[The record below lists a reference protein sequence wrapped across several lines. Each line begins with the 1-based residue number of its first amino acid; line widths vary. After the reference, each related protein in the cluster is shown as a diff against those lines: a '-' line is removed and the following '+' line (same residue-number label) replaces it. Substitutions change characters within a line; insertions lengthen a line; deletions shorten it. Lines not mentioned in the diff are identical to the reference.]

1 MKTQSSTATK
11 LILSLWDTCPTQL
24 HRAGLG
30 GLWSILDSLSAIKEK
45 IVSWDLSPDKD
56 EITLIWECSDY
67 EAITWLLSQAYQLT
81 EEGIIKIPGNE
92 KLTTLEQ
99 IAIHNGLTSV
109 FYLQPRAIKSPG
121 KTTITLDID
130 DKQIEVEYKPLEYYP
145 HQDLRTLKPYKK
157 EKFKPHIPIV
167 SWLYPGGGNLHE
179 ALGAK
184 TKLEETPEGLIALAF
199 APIACSYYRLRS
211 RLKQAKSLW
220 ALIIPDVEN
229 LEDFANYRQ
238 EQNHIRYLDYFA
250 SGISD
255 ASLKYLTALAGAKT
269 IKDNA
274 VRTSHGAEN
283 PSATVSSSSCQ
294 VWVFGAVPWSKQ
306 TPITAKQTVS
316 IDPEIAK
323 YYELCRQKLP
333 NGIKVGKNGTFID
346 VSFGREIAA
355 ENLIRGKPWYADLH
369 RILALST
376 DYVKALSWE
385 RLQLLNMK
393 ESTIAINLMKP
404 NATLF
409 SDVFTWIVR
418 SLYGQVGSSTQE
430 GNTPNFDRV
439 RTNLQMS
446 IRSVKTQQ
454 QFVRWWTKL
463 TSNPVCTFNPFLQD
477 VDLGEFHQWV
487 RDNWEECLSL
497 AALAIIAYKDPW
509 KVERTKEILL
519 NKGLKMP
526 KKYDEYVDLPV
537 DTDSDITEDFE
548 EEELETNDEV
558 AMI

>member
-1 MKTQSSTATK
+1 MVNQSKKTATK
-11 LILSLWDTCPTQL
+11 LTLSLWDTCPTQL

-30 GLWSILDSLSAIKEK
+30 GLWFVLKSLSSVKGKMIDWNINK
-45 IVSWDLSPDKD
+45 DND
-56 EITLIWECSDY
+56 EITLTWDCSDS
-67 EAITWLLSQAYQLT
+67 EAITWLLSQAYQLNK
-81 EEGIIKIPGNE
+81 EGIIQIPGNE
-92 KLTTLEQ
+92 KLTLLEQ
-99 IAIHNGLTSV
+99 IPLHKGISSV
-109 FYLQPRAIKSPG
+109 FYLQPTTIKSPG

-157 EKFKPHIPIV
+157 EKFKPYIPIV

-184 TKLEETPEGLIALAF
+184 TKLEETPAGLIALAF
-199 APIACSYYRLRS
+199 APIACSYYKVRS
-211 RLKQAKSLW
+211 RLKQTKSLW

-229 LEDFANYRQ
+229 LEDFANSRKGNKQ
-238 EQNHIRYLDYFA
+238 EQVRYLDYFA

-255 ASLKYLTALAGAKT
+255 ASLKYLTELAGYKT
-269 IKDNA
+269 ANKN
-274 VRTSHGAEN
+274 
-283 PSATVSSSSCQ
+283 TVSSCQ

-306 TPITAKQTVS
+306 TPITTKQTVS
-316 IDPEIAK
+316 INPEIAR

-333 NGIKVGKNGTFID
+333 NGIKVGKNGTYID

-369 RILALST
+369 RILTLST
-376 DYVKALSWE
+376 DYVKSLSWE
-385 RLQLLNMK
+385 RLYLLNMK
-393 ESTIAINLMKP
+393 ESAIENNLMKP

-409 SDVFTWIVR
+409 GDTFAWMIR
-418 SLYGQVGSSTQE
+418 SLYGQVGSSTKE

-446 IRSVKTQQ
+446 IRSIRTQR
-454 QFVRWWTKL
+454 QFIRWWTKL
-463 TSNPVCTFNPFLQD
+463 ISNPVCTFNPFIQD
-477 VDLGEFHQWV
+477 VDLSEFNEWV

-509 KVERTKEILL
+509 KVERTQKILL
-519 NKGLKMP
+519 DKGLKMP
-526 KKYDEYVDLPV
+526 QNKEYVNPPL
-537 DTDSDITEDFE
+537 DTDLDSDSDNKKDLEDE
-548 EEELETNDEV
+548 EADTSDEFG
-558 AMI
+558 

>member
-1 MKTQSSTATK
+1 MPTQSQTTTK
-11 LILSLWDTCPTQL
+11 LTLSLWDTCPTQL

-30 GLWSILDSLSAIKEK
+30 GLWIVLKTLSSVKGEVIN
-45 IVSWDLSPDKD
+45 WDISQDND
-56 EITLIWECSDY
+56 EINLTWKCSDA
-67 EAITWLLSQAYQLT
+67 EALTWLLSQAYQLT
-81 EEGIIKIPGNE
+81 AEGIIKIPANGN
-92 KLTTLEQ
+92 LTTLEE
-99 IAIHNGLTSV
+99 IAIHNGLTHV
-109 FYLQPRAIKSPG
+109 FYLQP
-121 KTTITLDID
+121 TTIRSRARTTIILDID
-130 DKQIEVEYKPLEYYP
+130 DQQIEVEYKPLDYYP
-145 HQDLRTLKPYKK
+145 HQDLRTLKPFKK
-157 EKFKPHIPIV
+157 DQFKPHIPIV

-199 APIACSYYRLRS
+199 APIACSYYKVRS
-211 RLKQAKSLW
+211 RLKQTKSLW
-220 ALIIPDVEN
+220 ALIIPDIDN
-229 LEDFANYRQ
+229 LENFANSKQNQ
-238 EQNHIRYLDYFA
+238 EQIRYLDYFA

-269 IKDNA
+269 ASDY
-274 VRTSHGAEN
+274 
-283 PSATVSSSSCQ
+283 TVHSCQ

-306 TPITAKQTVS
+306 TPLTAKQTV
-316 IDPEIAK
+316 IIEPEIGR

-355 ENLIRGKPWYADLH
+355 ENLVRGKPWYADLH

-376 DYVKALSWE
+376 DYVKSLSWE

-393 ESTIAINLMKP
+393 ESAIAINLMKP

-409 SDVFTWIVR
+409 SDAVTWIYY
-418 SLYGQVGSSTQE
+418 SLRKQVSSSTHK

-454 QFVRWWTKL
+454 QFIRWWTKL
-463 TSNPVCTFNPFLQD
+463 TSNPVCTSNPFLYD

-497 AALAIIAYKDPW
+497 AALAIIAYQHPW
-509 KVERTKEILL
+509 KVERTQKILL
-519 NKGLKMP
+519 DKGFKMP
-526 KKYDEYVDLPV
+526 KRPIEPSN
-537 DTDSDITEDFE
+537 DTDFDTTEDF

>member
-1 MKTQSSTATK
+1 MKTRSQTATR
-11 LILSLWDTCPTQL
+11 LTLSLWNTCPTQL

-30 GLWSILDSLSAIKEK
+30 GLWFVLKSLSSVKDFK
-45 IVSWDLSPDKD
+45 IDWDISPDND
-56 EITLIWECSDY
+56 EITLAWDCSDF
-67 EAITWLLSQAYQLT
+67 EALTWLLSQAYQLT
-81 EEGIIKIPGNE
+81 QEGIIKIPANGNS
-92 KLTTLEQ
+92 TQLEQ
-99 IAIHNGLTSV
+99 IAIHKGITSI

-121 KTTITLDID
+121 KTIQSLPID
-130 DKQIEVEYKPLEYYP
+130 EQQIEVEYKPLEYYP
-145 HQDLRTLKPYKK
+145 HQDLRTLKPFKK
-157 EKFKPHIPIV
+157 DQFKPHIPIV

-184 TKLEETPEGLIALAF
+184 TKLEEIPEGLIALAF
-199 APIACSYYRLRS
+199 APIACSYYRVRS
-211 RLKQAKSLW
+211 RLKQTKSLW
-220 ALIIPDVEN
+220 ALVIPDVEN
-229 LEDFANYRQ
+229 LEDFANSRQ
-238 EQNHIRYLDYFA
+238 QQEEIRYLDYFA

-255 ASLKYLTALAGAKT
+255 ASLKYLTALAGSKIAK
-269 IKDNA
+269 KN
-274 VRTSHGAEN
+274 
-283 PSATVSSSSCQ
+283 TVSSCQ

-306 TPITAKQTVS
+306 TPITAKQTVTINS
-316 IDPEIAK
+316 EISE
-323 YYELCRQKLP
+323 YYALCHQCLP

-376 DYVKALSWE
+376 DYVKSLSWE

-393 ESTIAINLMKP
+393 ESAIENNLMKP

-409 SDVFTWIVR
+409 SDMFTWIIR

-446 IRSVKTQQ
+446 IRSVKTQH
-454 QFVRWWTKL
+454 QFNRWWRELISK
-463 TSNPVCTFNPFLQD
+463 PVCTFNPFLQD
-477 VDLGEFHQWV
+477 VDLGELHQWV

-509 KVERTKEILL
+509 RVERTKTILL
-519 NKGLKMP
+519 DKGFKMP
-526 KKYDEYVDLPV
+526 KKYIDSPV
-537 DTDSDITEDFE
+537 DTDANTIKDREDFE
-548 EEELETNDEV
+548 DEELETNDEV
-558 AMI
+558 AMV

>member
-1 MKTQSSTATK
+1 MTTQLEKTTK
-11 LILSLWDTCPTQL
+11 LTLSLWDTCPTQL

-30 GLWSILDSLSAIKEK
+30 GLWFVLKSLSSVKGEMIDWK
-45 IVSWDLSPDKD
+45 ISSDRD
-56 EITLIWECSDY
+56 EITLTWNCSDRD
-67 EAITWLLSQAYQLT
+67 ALAWLLSQAYQLT
-81 EEGIIKIPGNE
+81 KEGIIKIPGNE
-92 KLTTLEQ
+92 KLTLLEQ
-99 IAIHNGLTSV
+99 TAIHKGISSI
-109 FYLQPRAIKSPG
+109 FYLQPTTIKSPG
-121 KTTITLDID
+121 KTMITLEID

-145 HQDLRTLKPYKK
+145 HQDLQTLKPYKK
-157 EKFKPHIPIV
+157 DRFKPHIPIV

-179 ALGAK
+179 ALGVK

-199 APIACSYYRLRS
+199 APIACSYYKVRS
-211 RLKQAKSLW
+211 RLKQTKSLW

-229 LEDFANYRQ
+229 LEDFADFRQ
-238 EQNHIRYLDYFA
+238 RQNQIRYLDYFA
-250 SGISD
+250 SGKSD

-269 IKDNA
+269 TKYSI
-274 VRTSHGAEN
+274 V
-283 PSATVSSSSCQ
+283 SSCQ

-306 TPITAKQTVS
+306 TPITTKQTVT
-316 IDPEIAK
+316 INPEIAK

-346 VSFGREIAA
+346 VSFGREIAT
-355 ENLIRGKPWYADLH
+355 ENLIEGKPWYADLH

-376 DYVKALSWE
+376 DYVKTLSWE

-393 ESTIAINLMKP
+393 ESAIAIKLMNKD
-404 NATLF
+404 ATLF
-409 SDVFTWIVR
+409 SDVFTWMIR

-454 QFVRWWTKL
+454 QFIRWWTRL
-463 TSNPVCTFNPFLQD
+463 NSNPVCTFNPFLQD

-487 RDNWEECLSL
+487 RNNWEECLSL

-509 KVERTKEILL
+509 RVERTQKILSD
-519 NKGLKMP
+519 KGFKIP
-526 KKYDEYVDLPV
+526 QKYIDTPTNADLE
-537 DTDSDITEDFE
+537 TLEDS
-548 EEELETNDEV
+548 EELETNNEV
-558 AMI
+558 ATI

>member
-1 MKTQSSTATK
+1 MITQLEKTTK
-11 LILSLWDTCPTQL
+11 LTLSLWNTCPTQL

-30 GLWSILDSLSAIKEK
+30 GLWFVLKSLSSVKGKVINWEISSDA
-45 IVSWDLSPDKD
+45 D
-56 EITLIWECSDY
+56 EITLTWNCSDSK
-67 EAITWLLSQAYQLT
+67 AITWLLSQAYQLGKKGGLD
-81 EEGIIKIPGNE
+81 EEGVIKIPANGDLT
-92 KLTTLEQ
+92 KLQQ
-99 IAIHNGLTSV
+99 IAIHNGITSV
-109 FYLQPRAIKSPG
+109 FYLQPTTIKSLG
-121 KTTITLDID
+121 KTTKILPIEEN
-130 DKQIEVEYKPLEYYP
+130 KQIEVEYKPLEYYP

-157 EKFKPHIPIV
+157 DQFKPYIPIV

-184 TKLEETPEGLIALAF
+184 TKLEETPAGLIALAF
-199 APIACSYYRLRS
+199 APIACSYYRVRS

-229 LEDFANYRQ
+229 LEDFAHSRKQ
-238 EQNHIRYLDYFA
+238 QNQTRYLDYFA
-250 SGISD
+250 SGTSD

-269 IKDNA
+269 TKDN
-274 VRTSHGAEN
+274 
-283 PSATVSSSSCQ
+283 TVPGCQ

-306 TPITAKQTVS
+306 TPITAKQTVN
-316 IDPEIAK
+316 INPEIAR

-355 ENLIRGKPWYADLH
+355 ENLIRGNPWYADLH

-376 DYVKALSWE
+376 DYVQSLSWE

-393 ESTIAINLMKP
+393 ESAIAINLMKP

-409 SDVFTWIVR
+409 SDVFTWMIR

-430 GNTPNFDRV
+430 GNKPNFDRV

-454 QFVRWWTKL
+454 QFIRWWTRL

-509 KVERTKEILL
+509 RVERTKEILL
-519 NKGLKMP
+519 DKGFKMP
-526 KKYDEYVDLPV
+526 KKYIEPPN
-537 DTDSDITEDFE
+537 DTDSDTTDDFE

-558 AMI
+558 ETI

>member
-1 MKTQSSTATK
+1 MKTQSSTTTK
-11 LILSLWDTCPTQL
+11 LTLSLWDTCPTQL

-30 GLWSILDSLSAIKEK
+30 GLWLVLKSLSDVKGEIIDWE
-45 IVSWDLSPDKD
+45 ISSDND
-56 EITLIWECSDY
+56 EITLRWECSD
-67 EAITWLLSQAYQLT
+67 EKAITWLLSEAYQLK
-81 EEGIIKIPGNE
+81 ESGIIKIPANGN
-92 KLTTLEQ
+92 LTDLEE
-99 IAIHNGLTSV
+99 IAIHQGITSV
-109 FYLQPRAIKSPG
+109 FYLQPTTTKSRG
-121 KTTITLDID
+121 KTRFTLGDE
-130 DKQIEVEYKPLEYYP
+130 KQIEVEYKPLDYYS
-145 HQDLRTLKPYKK
+145 HQDLRTLNPFKS
-157 EKFKPHIPIV
+157 EKLKSHIPIV

-199 APIACSYYRLRS
+199 APIACSYYRVRS
-211 RLKQAKSLW
+211 RLKQSKSLR

-229 LEDFANYRQ
+229 LEDFAKNRQ
-238 EQNHIRYLDYFA
+238 QQGQISYLDYFA

-255 ASLKYLTALAGAKT
+255 ASLKYLTTLAGAKT
-269 IKDNA
+269 AKNHA
-274 VRTSHGAEN
+274 M
-283 PSATVSSSSCQ
+283 SSCQ
-294 VWVFGAVPWSKQ
+294 VWVFGSVPWSKQ

-316 IDPEIAK
+316 IEPEVVK
-323 YYELCRQKLP
+323 YYELCHQKMP

-355 ENLIRGKPWYADLH
+355 ENLVRGKPWYADLH

-376 DYVKALSWE
+376 DYVKSLSWE

-393 ESTIAINLMKP
+393 ESAIANNLMKP
-404 NATLF
+404 NASLF
-409 SDVFTWIVR
+409 SDVFTWTIR

-454 QFVRWWTKL
+454 QFIRWWTKL
-463 TSNPVCTFNPFLQD
+463 TSNPACNFNPFLQSI
-477 VDLGEFHQWV
+477 DLGEFYRWV

-509 KVERTKEILL
+509 KVDRTKKILL
-519 NKGLKMP
+519 DKGFKMP
-526 KKYDEYVDLPV
+526 RNIIEPV
-537 DTDSDITEDFE
+537 KEEPEMEEESED
-548 EEELETNDEV
+548 EELEINDE
-558 AMI
+558 IG

>member
-1 MKTQSSTATK
+1 MKTQSQTGTK
-11 LILSLWDTCPTQL
+11 LTLSLWDTCPTIL

-30 GLWSILDSLSAIKEK
+30 GLWLVLKSLSSVNGEVIDWN
-45 IVSWDLSPDKD
+45 ISSDND
-56 EITLIWECSDY
+56 EITLAWECSD
-67 EAITWLLSQAYQLT
+67 EKAITWLLSLAYQLN
-81 EEGIIKIPGNE
+81 EEGIIKIPANE
-92 KLTTLEQ
+92 NLTTLEQ
-99 IAIHNGLTSV
+99 IAIHDGITSV
-109 FYLQPRAIKSPG
+109 FYLQPTTVKSRE
-121 KTTITLDID
+121 KIRVTLEID
-130 DKQIEVEYKPLEYYP
+130 EKQIEVEYKPLDYYS
-145 HQDLRTLKPYKK
+145 HQDLRTLKPYQK
-157 EKFKPHIPIV
+157 EKLKPHIPIV

-199 APIACSYYRLRS
+199 APIACSYYKVRS
-211 RLKQAKSLW
+211 RLKQTKSLR
-220 ALIIPDVEN
+220 ALVIPDVEN
-229 LEDFANYRQ
+229 LEEFAKNRKQ
-238 EQNHIRYLDYFA
+238 QGQISYLDYFA

-255 ASLKYLTALAGAKT
+255 ASLKYLTTLAGSKTAK
-269 IKDNA
+269 NHA
-274 VRTSHGAEN
+274 M
-283 PSATVSSSSCQ
+283 SSCQ
-294 VWVFGAVPWSKQ
+294 VWVFGSVPWSKQ

-316 IDPEIAK
+316 IESEIVK

-355 ENLIRGKPWYADLH
+355 ENLVRGKPWYADLH
-369 RILALST
+369 RILALSN
-376 DYVKALSWE
+376 DYVQSLSWE

-393 ESTIAINLMKP
+393 ESAIAINLMKP

-454 QFVRWWTKL
+454 QFIRWWTKL
-463 TSNPVCTFNPFLQD
+463 TSNPVCSFNPFLQG

-509 KVERTKEILL
+509 KVDRTRKILL
-519 NKGLKMP
+519 DRGFKMP
-526 KKYDEYVDLPV
+526 KNIIEPV
-537 DTDSDITEDFE
+537 KEEPEIE
-548 EEELETNDEV
+548 EESEDEEPE
-558 AMI
+558 INNEIG

>member
-1 MKTQSSTATK
+1 MRTQSSIGTK
-11 LILSLWDTCPTQL
+11 LTLSLWDTCPTQL

-30 GLWSILDSLSAIKEK
+30 ALWFVLKSLSSVKEK
-45 IVSWDLSPDKD
+45 KMNWEISPDED
-56 EITLIWECSDY
+56 EITLSWECSDS

-81 EEGIIKIPGNE
+81 KEGIIKIPANGYLNNE
-92 KLTTLEQ
+92 KK
-99 IAIHNGLTSV
+99 ISIHNGITSV

-121 KTTITLDID
+121 KTTKTLPINDN
-130 DKQIEVEYKPLEYYP
+130 KQIEVEYKPLEYYP
-145 HQDLRTLKPYKK
+145 HQDLRTLKPFKK
-157 EKFKPHIPIV
+157 DRFKPYIPIV

-184 TKLEETPEGLIALAF
+184 TKLEETPAGLIALAF
-199 APIACSYYRLRS
+199 APIACSYYRVRS
-211 RLKQAKSLW
+211 HLKPKKSLW

-229 LEDFANYRQ
+229 LEDFANSRK
-238 EQNHIRYLDYFA
+238 EQNQVRYLDYFA

-255 ASLKYLTALAGAKT
+255 ASLKYLTSLAGIKTAKSN
-269 IKDNA
+269 D
-274 VRTSHGAEN
+274 V
-283 PSATVSSSSCQ
+283 SSCQ

-306 TPITAKQTVS
+306 TPITAKQTVTINS
-316 IDPEIAK
+316 EIAE
-323 YYELCRQKLP
+323 YYALCHQQLP

-355 ENLIRGKPWYADLH
+355 ENLVRGKPWYDDLH

-376 DYVKALSWE
+376 DYLKPLSWE

-393 ESTIAINLMKP
+393 ESAINNNLMKP

-409 SDVFTWIVR
+409 SDAITWIIR

-454 QFVRWWTKL
+454 QFIRWWTKL
-463 TSNPVCTFNPFLQD
+463 TSNPVFTVNPFLQD
-477 VDLGEFHQWV
+477 VDLGEFHQWG

-509 KVERTKEILL
+509 KVERTQKILL
-519 NKGLKMP
+519 DKGCKMP
-526 KKYDEYVDLPV
+526 KKYIEPANDANSD
-537 DTDSDITEDFE
+537 DTEGFEDA
-548 EEELETNDEV
+548 ELETNDEV
-558 AMI
+558 ATI

>member
-1 MKTQSSTATK
+1 MKTQSAKTTTK
-11 LILSLWDTCPTQL
+11 LTLSLWDTCPTQL

-30 GLWSILDSLSAIKEK
+30 GLWFVLKSLSSAKGDVINWN
-45 IVSWDLSPDKD
+45 ISPDAD
-56 EITLIWECSDY
+56 EITLIWNCSDS
-67 EAITWLLSQAYQLT
+67 EALTWLLSQAYQLGKKGGLD
-81 EEGIIKIPGNE
+81 EEGVIKIPANGDLI
-92 KLTTLEQ
+92 KLQQ
-99 IAIHNGLTSV
+99 IAVHNGITSV
-109 FYLQPRAIKSPG
+109 FYLQPRVIKSPG
-121 KTTITLDID
+121 KTTKTLPNKDN
-130 DKQIEVEYKPLEYYP
+130 KQIEVEYKPLEYYP

-157 EKFKPHIPIV
+157 DQFKSHIPIV

-184 TKLEETPEGLIALAF
+184 TKLEETPAGLIALAF
-199 APIACSYYRLRS
+199 APIACSYYKVRS

-238 EQNHIRYLDYFA
+238 QQEQIRYLDHFA

-269 IKDNA
+269 NKDNRA
-274 VRTSHGAEN
+274 
-283 PSATVSSSSCQ
+283 SSCQ

-306 TPITAKQTVS
+306 TPITAKQTVT
-316 IDPEIAK
+316 INPEITR

-333 NGIKVGKNGTFID
+333 NVIKVGKNGTFID

-376 DYVKALSWE
+376 DYVKSLSWE
-385 RLQLLNMK
+385 RLYLLNMK
-393 ESTIAINLMKP
+393 ESAIKNNLMKP
-404 NATLF
+404 DATLF
-409 SDVFTWIVR
+409 SDAYTWIVR

-454 QFVRWWTKL
+454 QFIRWWTKL

-487 RDNWEECLSL
+487 RNNWEECLSL

-509 KVERTKEILL
+509 RVERTREILL
-519 NKGLKMP
+519 EKKFKMP
-526 KKYDEYVDLPV
+526 KKYDEYVDPPL
-537 DTDSDITEDFE
+537 DTDSDTTEDSE
-548 EEELETNDEV
+548 EKELETNDEV
-558 AMI
+558 ATI

>member
-1 MKTQSSTATK
+1 MKIQSKKTTK
-11 LILSLWDTCPTQL
+11 LTLSLWDTCPTQL

-30 GLWSILDSLSAIKEK
+30 GLWFVLKSLSFTKGEI
-45 IVSWDLSPDKD
+45 IDWSINKD
-56 EITLIWECSDY
+56 NDAITLTWDCSDND
-67 EAITWLLSQAYQLT
+67 ALTWLLSQAYQLNK
-81 EEGIIKIPGNE
+81 EGIIKIPANDN
-92 KLTTLEQ
+92 LTTLKQ
-99 IAIHNGLTSV
+99 IAIHNGITSV
-109 FYLQPRAIKSPG
+109 FYLQPTTIKSKE

-145 HQDLRTLKPYKK
+145 HQDLRTLKPYQK
-157 EKFKPHIPIV
+157 EKLKLHIPIV

-199 APIACSYYRLRS
+199 APIACSYYRVRS
-211 RLKQAKSLW
+211 RLKQTKSLW

-229 LEDFANYRQ
+229 LEDFAHFRTQQ
-238 EQNHIRYLDYFA
+238 EQIRYLDYFA
-250 SGISD
+250 SGRFD

-269 IKDNA
+269 VKDNA
-274 VRTSHGAEN
+274 V
-283 PSATVSSSSCQ
+283 SSCQ
-294 VWVFGAVPWSKQ
+294 VWIFGAVPWSKQ

-333 NGIKVGKNGTFID
+333 NSIKVGKNGSFID

-376 DYVKALSWE
+376 DYVKTLSWE

-393 ESTIAINLMKP
+393 ESAIAINLMNE

-409 SDVFTWIVR
+409 SDAFTWIIR

-430 GNTPNFDRV
+430 GNKPNFDRA

-454 QFVRWWTKL
+454 QFIRWWTKF
-463 TSNPVCTFNPFLQD
+463 TSNPVCTSNPFLQD
-477 VDLGEFHQWV
+477 IDLGEFHQWL

-509 KVERTKEILL
+509 KIERTQKILL
-519 NKGLKMP
+519 NKGFKIP
-526 KKYDEYVDLPV
+526 KKYIDTPT
-537 DTDSDITEDFE
+537 DTDLETTEDFE
-548 EEELETNDEV
+548 EEELETNNEV
-558 AMI
+558 EII

>member
-1 MKTQSSTATK
+1 MKTRSQTATR
-11 LILSLWDTCPTQL
+11 LTLSLWNTCPTQL

-30 GLWSILDSLSAIKEK
+30 GLWFVLKSLSSVKDFK
-45 IVSWDLSPDKD
+45 IDWDISPDND
-56 EITLIWECSDY
+56 EITLAWDCSDF
-67 EAITWLLSQAYQLT
+67 EALTWLLSQAYQLT
-81 EEGIIKIPGNE
+81 QEGIIKIPANGNS
-92 KLTTLEQ
+92 TQLEQ
-99 IAIHNGLTSV
+99 IAIHKGITSI

-121 KTTITLDID
+121 KTIQSLPID
-130 DKQIEVEYKPLEYYP
+130 EQQIEVEYKPLEYYP
-145 HQDLRTLKPYKK
+145 HQDLRTLKPFKK
-157 EKFKPHIPIV
+157 DQFKPHIPIV

-199 APIACSYYRLRS
+199 APIACSYYRVRS
-211 RLKQAKSLW
+211 RLKQTKSLW

-229 LEDFANYRQ
+229 LEDFANSRQ
-238 EQNHIRYLDYFA
+238 QQNQIRYLDYFV

-255 ASLKYLTALAGAKT
+255 ASLKYLTALAATKT
-269 IKDNA
+269 TKNNA
-274 VRTSHGAEN
+274 VSG
-283 PSATVSSSSCQ
+283 CQ

-316 IDPEIAK
+316 IEAEIAK

-376 DYVKALSWE
+376 DYVKTLSRE

-393 ESTIAINLMKP
+393 ESAIAIDLMKP

-409 SDVFTWIVR
+409 SDVFTWMLSAKFDNLR
-418 SLYGQVGSSTQE
+418 RNTSS
-430 GNTPNFDRV
+430 GTPNYDNERKK
-439 RTNLQMS
+439 LQMS
-446 IRSVKTQQ
+446 IRSIKTQK
-454 QFVRWWTKL
+454 QFISWWTHL
-463 TSNPVCTFNPFLQD
+463 TSTPSYSKYATRKSRFDNPYANPFLQD

-509 KVERTKEILL
+509 RVDRTREILL
-519 NKGLKMP
+519 DKGFKLP
-526 KKYDEYVDLPV
+526 KKYIDSPV
-537 DTDSDITEDFE
+537 DTNSDTTEDFE
-548 EEELETNDEV
+548 EEEPEINDEFG
-558 AMI
+558 

>member
-1 MKTQSSTATK
+1 MRTQSSIGTK
-11 LILSLWDTCPTQL
+11 LTLSLWDTCPTQL

-30 GLWSILDSLSAIKEK
+30 GLWFVLKSLSSVKEK
-45 IVSWDLSPDKD
+45 KINWKISRDRD
-56 EITLIWECSDY
+56 EITLYWECSDS
-67 EAITWLLSQAYQLT
+67 EALTWLLSQAYRLT
-81 EEGIIKIPGNE
+81 EEGIIKISANGN
-92 KLTTLEQ
+92 LTTLEQ
-99 IAIHNGLTSV
+99 IAIHKGITSV

-157 EKFKPHIPIV
+157 EKLKPHIPIV

-184 TKLEETPEGLIALAF
+184 TKLEETPAGLIALAF
-199 APIACSYYRLRS
+199 APIACSYYRVRS
-211 RLKQAKSLW
+211 RLKQTKSLW

-229 LEDFANYRQ
+229 LEKLANSRKQQ
-238 EQNHIRYLDYFA
+238 EQVRYLDYFA

-269 IKDNA
+269 TKDNA
-274 VRTSHGAEN
+274 V
-283 PSATVSSSSCQ
+283 SSCQ

-316 IDPEIAK
+316 IDSQIGR
-323 YYELCRQKLP
+323 YYALCHQKLP
-333 NGIKVGKNGTFID
+333 NGIKVGKNGTYID

-355 ENLIRGKPWYADLH
+355 ENLVRGKPWYADLH

-376 DYVKALSWE
+376 DYVKSLSWE

-393 ESTIAINLMKP
+393 ESAIEDNLMKP

-409 SDVFTWIVR
+409 SDVFTWIIR

-430 GNTPNFDRV
+430 GNIPNFDRV

-487 RDNWEECLSL
+487 KDNWEECLSL

-509 KVERTKEILL
+509 KVERTQKILSD
-519 NKGLKMP
+519 KGFKIP
-526 KKYDEYVDLPV
+526 KKYIDFPI
-537 DTDSDITEDFE
+537 DTDSDTTDDFDSS
-548 EEELETNDEV
+548 ELETNDEV
-558 AMI
+558 ETI

>member
-1 MKTQSSTATK
+1 MTIQSKKTTK
-11 LILSLWDTCPTQL
+11 LTLSLWDTCPTQL

-30 GLWSILDSLSAIKEK
+30 GLWFVLKSLSSLKGAIIDWSINE
-45 IVSWDLSPDKD
+45 DND
-56 EITLIWECSDY
+56 EITLTWDCSDRD
-67 EAITWLLSQAYQLT
+67 ALTWLLSQAYHLNK
-81 EEGIIKIPGNE
+81 EGIIKIPANGN
-92 KLTTLEQ
+92 LTTLEQ
-99 IAIHNGLTSV
+99 IAIHNGIISV
-109 FYLQPRAIKSPG
+109 FYLQPTTIKSKE
-121 KTTITLDID
+121 KTTVTLDID
-130 DKQIEVEYKPLEYYP
+130 DRQIEVEYKPLEYYP
-145 HQDLRTLKPYKK
+145 HQDLRTLKPYQK

-184 TKLEETPEGLIALAF
+184 TKLEETPAGLITLAF
-199 APIACSYYRLRS
+199 APIACSYYRVRS
-211 RLKQAKSLW
+211 RLKQTKSLR
-220 ALIIPDVEN
+220 ALIIPDIEN
-229 LEDFANYRQ
+229 LEDFAHSRKQQ
-238 EQNHIRYLDYFA
+238 EQVRYLDYFA

-269 IKDNA
+269 VRDRA
-274 VRTSHGAEN
+274 VSN
-283 PSATVSSSSCQ
+283 SCQ

-316 IDPEIAK
+316 IDLEIGK

-333 NGIKVGKNGTFID
+333 DGIKVGKNGTFID
-346 VSFGREIAA
+346 ISFGREIAA

-369 RILALST
+369 RILALDT

-393 ESTIAINLMKP
+393 ESAIAINLMKS

-409 SDVFTWIVR
+409 SDVFTWIIR

-430 GNTPNFDRV
+430 ENTPNFDRA

-454 QFVRWWTKL
+454 QFIRWWTKF
-463 TSNPVCTFNPFLQD
+463 TSNPVCTSNPFLQD
-477 VDLGEFHQWV
+477 IDLGEFYQWI

-497 AALAIIAYKDPW
+497 AALTIIAYKDPW
-509 KVERTKEILL
+509 RVERTKKILL
-519 NKGLKMP
+519 DKGFKIP
-526 KKYDEYVDLPV
+526 QKYIDTPT
-537 DTDSDITEDFE
+537 DTDLETTEDFE
-548 EEELETNDEV
+548 EEEIETNNEI
-558 AMI
+558 ATI